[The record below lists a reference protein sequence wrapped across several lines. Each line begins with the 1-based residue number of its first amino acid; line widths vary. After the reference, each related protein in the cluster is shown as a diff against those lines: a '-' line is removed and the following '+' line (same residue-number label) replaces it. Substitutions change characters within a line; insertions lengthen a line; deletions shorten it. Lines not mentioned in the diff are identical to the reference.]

1 MPLDQTD
8 QETISA
14 WHFAD
19 DRLRDGAPLPSDS
32 EALNFSGN
40 VAICRSGLHA
50 SRRLVDALK
59 YAPGNT
65 LCRVECDGVSA
76 ELDDKLVCSSRTIV
90 WRLDAEEV
98 FREFARKVAL
108 DVADY
113 WDMPDNVR
121 KFLETGKDNLRVA
134 ARGEAMDASREYVAL
149 DDPRGAAAAEA
160 SRAAAARTHPARAT
174 ALASAWAAVKAT
186 QDEETWARYDEML
199 EAMVEIARASAP
211 ADEDEWSDFG
221 DDFDRGD
228 L

>member
-98 FREFARKVAL
+98 FRESTSRSVRGSSSLRALRSSRSRSRSAR
-108 DVADY
+108 
-113 WDMPDNVR
+113 R
-121 KFLETGKDNLRVA
+121 
-134 ARGEAMDASREYVAL
+134 SR
-149 DDPRGAAAAEA
+149 R
-160 SRAAAARTHPARAT
+160 SRARSSARFSRRAALSRSSSLRLLRRSARERSNSSRR
-174 ALASAWAAVKAT
+174 LS
-186 QDEETWARYDEML
+186 
-199 EAMVEIARASAP
+199 RASLIWRRRLILVSSASIRRIRSSSFMVGSK
-211 ADEDEWSDFG
+211 DQGRSIG
-221 DDFDRGD
+221 
-228 L
+228 